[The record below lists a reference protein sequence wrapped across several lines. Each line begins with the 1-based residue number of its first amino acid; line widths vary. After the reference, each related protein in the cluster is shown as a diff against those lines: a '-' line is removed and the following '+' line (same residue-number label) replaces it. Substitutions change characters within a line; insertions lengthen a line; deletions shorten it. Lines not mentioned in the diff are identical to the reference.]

1 MKQIWIALALLFVAV
16 SCGKSSDT
24 ADVKEE
30 TTQERT
36 DTLDM
41 ESDSVDAV
49 TSATAVANA
58 PSFNGVIML
67 PPEKHATVT
76 LMMDGT
82 IQDIHLFPGE
92 YVQNLTSHEA
102 ASQKKLQ
109 QSKAEYLS
117 MKARLDAS
125 VSQLEILGISPSG
138 LQKEGMH
145 TYLEIKAP
153 ISGYVTNM
161 QVNVGKY
168 FNVGEPICDVI
179 DKSAMMLQLTA
190 YEKDLDKLKVG
201 DTFDFHVNGMGGTT
215 FKATLLSIDQMVD
228 NTNRSI
234 KIYATIN
241 HPDGN
246 FRPGMYVSARKSEK
260 SE

>member
-1 MKQIWIALALLFVAV
+1 M
-16 SCGKSSDT
+16 T
-24 ADVKEE
+24 
-30 TTQERT
+30 
-36 DTLDM
+36 
-41 ESDSVDAV
+41 
-49 TSATAVANA
+49 
-58 PSFNGVIML
+58 
-67 PPEKHATVT
+67 
-76 LMMDGT
+76 
-82 IQDIHLFPGE
+82 
-92 YVQNLTSHEA
+92 
-102 ASQKKLQ
+102 
-109 QSKAEYLS
+109 
-117 MKARLDAS
+117 ARLDAS

-179 DKSAMMLQLTA
+179 DKSALMLQLTA

>member
-92 YVQNLTSHEA
+92 YV
-102 ASQKKLQ
+102 KK
-109 QSKAEYLS
+109 
-117 MKARLDAS
+117 
-125 VSQLEILGISPSG
+125 
-138 LQKEGMH
+138 
-145 TYLEIKAP
+145 
-153 ISGYVTNM
+153 
-161 QVNVGKY
+161 
-168 FNVGEPICDVI
+168 GEVI
-179 DKSAMMLQLTA
+179 
-190 YEKDLDKLKVG
+190 
-201 DTFDFHVNGMGGTT
+201 
-215 FKATLLSIDQMVD
+215 ATLKIPILSVFS
-228 NTNRSI
+228 RSI
-234 KIYATIN
+234 WMLRLRWNTLKRSM
-241 HPDGN
+241 P
-246 FRPGMYVSARKSEK
+246 VSRI
-260 SE
+260 

>member
-1 MKQIWIALALLFVAV
+1 MDRISIVVCSRVVW
-16 SCGKSSDT
+16 KSSDT

-92 YVQNLTSHEA
+92 YV
-102 ASQKKLQ
+102 KKGKVIATLKNPDFIRLQ
-109 QSKAEYLS
+109 QEY
-117 MKARLDAS
+117 LDAS
-125 VSQLEILGISPSG
+125 AQVE
-138 LQKEGMH
+138 
-145 TYLEIKAP
+145 YLE
-153 ISGYVTNM
+153 
-161 QVNVGKY
+161 
-168 FNVGEPICDVI
+168 
-179 DKSAMMLQLTA
+179 
-190 YEKDLDKLKVG
+190 
-201 DTFDFHVNGMGGTT
+201 
-215 FKATLLSIDQMVD
+215 
-228 NTNRSI
+228 RSM
-234 KIYATIN
+234 
-241 HPDGN
+241 P
-246 FRPGMYVSARKSEK
+246 VSRI
-260 SE
+260 

>member
-1 MKQIWIALALLFVAV
+1 MFITTMSRCWKWNYIQNKRKDMKQIWIALALLFVAV

-49 TSATAVANA
+49 TSATAVANV

-92 YVQNLTSHEA
+92 YV
-102 ASQKKLQ
+102 KK
-109 QSKAEYLS
+109 
-117 MKARLDAS
+117 
-125 VSQLEILGISPSG
+125 
-138 LQKEGMH
+138 
-145 TYLEIKAP
+145 
-153 ISGYVTNM
+153 
-161 QVNVGKY
+161 
-168 FNVGEPICDVI
+168 GEVI
-179 DKSAMMLQLTA
+179 
-190 YEKDLDKLKVG
+190 
-201 DTFDFHVNGMGGTT
+201 
-215 FKATLLSIDQMVD
+215 ATLKIPILSVFS
-228 NTNRSI
+228 RSI
-234 KIYATIN
+234 WMLRLRWNTLKRSM
-241 HPDGN
+241 P
-246 FRPGMYVSARKSEK
+246 VSRI
-260 SE
+260 